1 MIDENG
7 NKLDWNPNCDYYDTV
22 NAVSTATLVLWSY
35 CFTVGGL
42 ESNKYTDGNSAMDP
56 TICAEDGYDYLS
68 RIMSTLL
75 ASQQSDKVNFGLV
88 AKYCEVLQLI
98 PNKQNISGLC
108 FLMARKLMTSQ
119 WEVLRE
125 HAKLIFNCG
134 YRSIGKRSVYV
145 LIYSTTSFNR

>member
-68 RIMSTLL
+68 SRLYWHHSNQIKSI
-75 ASQQSDKVNFGLV
+75 LV
-88 AKYCEVLQLI
+88 WL
-98 PNKQNISGLC
+98 QNIVKSY
-108 FLMARKLMTSQ
+108 
-119 WEVLRE
+119 
-125 HAKLIFNCG
+125 N
-134 YRSIGKRSVYV
+134 
-145 LIYSTTSFNR
+145 